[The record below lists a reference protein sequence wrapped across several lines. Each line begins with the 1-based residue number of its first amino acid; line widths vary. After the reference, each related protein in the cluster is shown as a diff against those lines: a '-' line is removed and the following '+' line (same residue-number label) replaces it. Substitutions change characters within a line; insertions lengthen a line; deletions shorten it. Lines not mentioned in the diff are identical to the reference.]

1 MTGADIVRKLT
12 DLKTRRTP
20 LEGHIRECYQY
31 TNPIRGMMFGTGG
44 STLSAES
51 IQSAAVAAT
60 ANLYD
65 STGDDSAG
73 LVASA
78 LVSNLTPANS
88 RWFGY
93 KSEKENDQLDKW
105 LDEACTRVH
114 AEIHA
119 SNYDAPAYE
128 AMYDA
133 SISGQCALYV
143 EDGKDTTY
151 HFELWPL
158 AQCWVSTSTRD
169 GLVDTIYYQ
178 FTLTAEQAVTEYG
191 ADKVPDKIS
200 KALEK
205 KPYTLFSFVQAIF
218 PRQKQQNAKRPS
230 VKDRLL
236 PFSSMHVELDSKT
249 VVRDSGYHEF
259 PVVFPRWMK
268 LPGSCYAQGPLS
280 RALPDIK
287 SLNEAKRLTFANAD
301 MAIAGMWGAVDDGV
315 VNPKTVRIGA
325 RKVIMMASKESF
337 FPLQPGG
344 KFDLAMLVTE
354 DLKKSIRR
362 IMMADLLETN
372 TEGPAKTA
380 TEWHY
385 RVNLIRQLLGPMF
398 GRIQSEY
405 LIPLVWRC
413 FWIAYRKG
421 ILGELPQD
429 AQGSNLQLQF
439 QGPLARAQKLEEVA
453 SMDRFEQTL
462 LTQAQ
467 VRPDVLDNYDLDEAI
482 RHRAELLG
490 VPATLV
496 VDTKQV
502 QQLRKVRA
510 DQQAKAQQQQAMAAM
525 MSQKGA
531 TQPGGMGAAEQVGM
545 A

>member
-1 MTGADIVRKLT
+1 MNGADIVRKLT

-20 LEGHIRECYQY
+20 LEGHIRECYRY
-31 TNPIRGMMFGTGG
+31 TNPVRGMMFGSGDAL
-44 STLSAES
+44 LSADS
-51 IQSAAVAAT
+51 IQSAAAAST
-60 ANLYD
+60 ASLYD

-93 KSEKENDQLDKW
+93 RSEKRGKALDTW

-114 AEIHA
+114 SEIHS

-128 AMYDA
+128 ALYDTA
-133 SISGQCALYV
+133 ISGQCALYI

-158 AQCWVSTSTRD
+158 AQCWAESSVRD
-169 GLVDTIYYQ
+169 GLVDTIFYQ
-178 FTLTAEQAVTEYG
+178 FTLTAEQAVNEYG
-191 ADKVPDKIS
+191 AKKVPEKIV

-205 KPYTLFSFVQAIF
+205 KPYTTFRFVQAIF
-218 PRQKQQNAKRPS
+218 PRSQKKAGVRGK
-230 VKDRLL
+230 LL
-236 PFSSMHVELDSKT
+236 RYSSMHVELDTKT

-268 LPGSCYAQGPLS
+268 LPGSCYAQGPVS

-315 VNPKTVRIGA
+315 INPKTVRIGA
-325 RKVIMMASKESF
+325 RKVVMMASKDSF

-362 IMMADLLETN
+362 IMMSDLLETN

-421 ILGELPQD
+421 LLGELPQE
-429 AQGSNLQLQF
+429 ASGGSLQLQF
-439 QGPLARAQKLEEVA
+439 QGPLARAQKQEELA
-453 SMDRFEQTL
+453 GMDRYENTL
-462 LTQAQ
+462 FALAR
-467 VRPDVLDNYDLDEAI
+467 VKPEVLDNYDLDQAV
-482 RHRAELLG
+482 RHRADLQG
-490 VPATLV
+490 IPARLI
-496 VDTKQV
+496 VDAKQV
-502 QQLRKVRA
+502 MAARKQRE
-510 DQQAKAQQQQAMAAM
+510 DNSAKVNQQQAMMEM
-525 MSQKGA
+525 MSK
-531 TQPGGMGAAEQVGM
+531 GGMSNPAQGEM

>member
-1 MTGADIVRKLT
+1 MNGSDIIRKLS
-12 DLKTRRTP
+12 DLKTKRTP
-20 LEGHIRECYQY
+20 LESHIRECYQF
-31 TNPIRGMMFGTGG
+31 TNPVRGMMFGTGT
-44 STLSAES
+44 SDLSADS
-51 IQSAAVAAT
+51 IQSGAAAAT
-60 ANLYD
+60 AKLYD
-65 STGDDSAG
+65 STGDDAAG

-93 KSEKENDQLDKW
+93 KSAKDNDALDKW
-105 LDEACTRVH
+105 LDEACTIVH

-128 AMYDA
+128 SMYDTA
-133 SISGQCALYV
+133 ISGQCALYV
-143 EDGKDTTY
+143 EEGSDTTF
-151 HFELWPL
+151 HFEEWPL
-158 AQCWVSTSTRD
+158 AQCWAATSKRD
-169 GLVDTIYYQ
+169 GLVDTVYYQ
-178 FTLTAEQAVTEYG
+178 FTLTAQQAVNEYG
-191 ADKVPDKIS
+191 LDKVSDKIS

-205 KPYTLFSFVQAIF
+205 KPYTLFNFVQAIF
-218 PRQKQQNAKRPS
+218 PREKEQTKPQR
-230 VKDRLL
+230 VKDKLL
-236 PFSSMHVELDSKT
+236 PFASMHVEVDTKA

-268 LPGSCYAQGPLS
+268 LPGSVYAQGPLS

-315 VNPKTVRIGA
+315 INPKTVRIGA
-325 RKVIMMASKESF
+325 RKIVMMANKDSF

-344 KFDLAMLVTE
+344 NFDLSMLIVG
-354 DLKKSIRR
+354 DLQKSIRR

-405 LIPLVWRC
+405 LIPLIWRC
-413 FWIAYRKG
+413 FWIAFRKG
-421 ILGELPQD
+421 LLGDLPED
-429 AQGSNLQLQF
+429 AQGNNLQLQF

-453 SMDRFEQTL
+453 SMDRYEQSL
-462 LTQAQ
+462 LGQ
-467 VRPDVLDNYDLDEAI
+467 VQVNPTILDNYDMDEAT

-490 VPATLV
+490 VPAKLI
-496 VDTKQV
+496 VDMKKV
-502 QQLRKVRA
+502 IELRKVRE
-510 DQQAKAQQQQAMAAM
+510 DQAAKAQQQAQQQQMMGKAGAQPAAAGMEMAA
-525 MSQKGA
+525 
-531 TQPGGMGAAEQVGM
+531 
-545 A
+545 